1 MYLLRKMVLAGL
13 LFSAGVNMFAQ
24 ESAYAYDAN
33 GNLTKD
39 LNKNIVDIQYNS
51 LNLPSRIVFK
61 NGDNIS
67 HVYSADGS
75 KLRTVWVADG
85 DTLTTDYCGNVIYE
99 NGVPVRLMTDVGYI
113 ALSDTS
119 YHYFI
124 KDHQGTVRVVADEHG
139 HAEEV
144 NDYYAFGGLMSTSS
158 RQSVQPYKYNGK
170 ELETACGVNWYDY
183 GARRY
188 DPVLGRWNG
197 VDPLCED
204 YYSENPY
211 GYCGNNPVNY
221 VDPNGL
227 MKVLYNPDGTYKET
241 THNNWFH
248 NTFMG
253 RQEYIDYGD
262 RKVHLSESEFWQWQR
277 SGSYENVGPVTD
289 FVSNLELTLNEP
301 AANFADGVAKYMV
314 SSAYSSINSPKVWLT
329 GRSWAGTYA
338 TPDERAGGFID
349 VATQRLPAVHLLKQL
364 HPGSWYKFKYA
375 NRHIPPRSRRV
386 VYDVEMR
393 KFDERIRNPKTFEK
407 MNRGINKFEYIDNN
421 IKKEDR

>member
-1 MYLLRKMVLAGL
+1 
-13 LFSAGVNMFAQ
+13 MFAQ

-75 KLRTVWVADG
+75 KLRTVRVADG

-124 KDHQGTVRVVADEHG
+124 KDHQGNVRVVADEHG
-139 HAEEV
+139 NAEEV
-144 NDYYAFGGLMSTSS
+144 NDYYPFGGLMSTSS

-262 RKVHLSESEFWQWQR
+262 RKVHLSESEKNKVDAYIIDI
-277 SGSYENVGPVTD
+277 SYIN
-289 FVSNLELTLNEP
+289 
-301 AANFADGVAKYMV
+301 
-314 SSAYSSINSPKVWLT
+314 YSFYS
-329 GRSWAGTYA
+329 
-338 TPDERAGGFID
+338 
-349 VATQRLPAVHLLKQL
+349 
-364 HPGSWYKFKYA
+364 
-375 NRHIPPRSRRV
+375 
-386 VYDVEMR
+386 
-393 KFDERIRNPKTFEK
+393 
-407 MNRGINKFEYIDNN
+407 EYT
-421 IKKEDR
+421 

>member
-1 MYLLRKMVLAGL
+1 M
-13 LFSAGVNMFAQ
+13 
-24 ESAYAYDAN
+24 
-33 GNLTKD
+33 
-39 LNKNIVDIQYNS
+39 
-51 LNLPSRIVFK
+51 
-61 NGDNIS
+61 
-67 HVYSADGS
+67 
-75 KLRTVWVADG
+75 
-85 DTLTTDYCGNVIYE
+85 
-99 NGVPVRLMTDVGYI
+99 
-113 ALSDTS
+113 
-119 YHYFI
+119 
-124 KDHQGTVRVVADEHG
+124 RVVADEHG
-139 HAEEV
+139 NAEEV
-144 NDYYAFGGLMSTSS
+144 NDYYPFGGLMSTSS

-301 AANFADGVAKYMV
+301 AANFADGGCQIYGIV
-314 SSAYSSINSPKVWLT
+314 SLFIYQFSESMADGTFL
-329 GRSWAGTYA
+329 GRNLCDA
-338 TPDERAGGFID
+338 R
-349 VATQRLPAVHLLKQL
+349 
-364 HPGSWYKFKYA
+364 
-375 NRHIPPRSRRV
+375 
-386 VYDVEMR
+386 
-393 KFDERIRNPKTFEK
+393 
-407 MNRGINKFEYIDNN
+407 
-421 IKKEDR
+421 